1 MWIIRY
7 AFAAIIIIA
16 VLGFT
21 IENSYQRVVINIGAK
36 TYPDVPLI
44 FVLFIAFC
52 VGIIFWFAITVVLYF
67 RQSAK
72 LAEQKK
78 KIKILSEE
86 LTALRNLPLD
96 EPDEKAGE
104 RA

>member
-7 AFAAIIIIA
+7 AFAAAIIIA
-16 VLGFT
+16 ILGFT
-21 IENSYQRVVINIGAK
+21 IGNSYQRVVINIGAK

-44 FVLFIAFC
+44 LALFIAFC
-52 VGIIFWFAITVVLYF
+52 VGIVFWFAMTVVLYF

-72 LAEQKK
+72 IAEQKK

-86 LTALRNLPLD
+86 LTALRNMPLD
-96 EPDEKAGE
+96 EPDDKIGEKV
-104 RA
+104 